1 MDDGL
6 FSTEELDSYLTP
18 EAKIGKEMNTI
29 FRAWYQAWYKDEE
42 GNVRYTQTEAH
53 ICKEIKNALLKG
65 VDGFRL
71 EWALNILGDSAK
83 PITPL
88 NLQWSLGR
96 VNDYMRNEGSAAKN
110 SNDNTYGEKFE

>member
-18 EAKIGKEMNTI
+18 EAKISKEMNAI
-29 FRAWYQAWYKDEE
+29 FRAWYMSWYKDED

-65 VDGFRL
+65 VDGYRL

-96 VNDYMRNEGSAAKN
+96 VNDYMRNEGSASKN